1 MQDMAHAAGTPTA
14 HRGGLLRNPLEQVPP
29 RSRTHAPSSG
39 APPRSRGNTS
49 LEWAPPR
56 SRAHPPPRA
65 GSASLEGTSRPRPG
79 SATLEGA
86 PHACAGPRT
95 RAFNALTQ
103 AGRRHHAPG
112 ARAPVPP
119 HQLPR
124 EEPIPTTVGGTMQC
138 GRCQS
143 RDTARPL
150 QYG

>member
-1 MQDMAHAAGTPTA
+1 MQYTAHAAGTPTA
-14 HRGGLLRNPLEQVPP
+14 HQGGLLRNPLEQVPP
-29 RSRTHAPSSG
+29 RSRTHAPSGG

-49 LEWAPPR
+49 LERAPPR
-56 SRAHPPPRA
+56 SRAHSP
-65 GSASLEGTSRPRPG
+65 SSRFRLARGYVPLRPG

-103 AGRRHHAPG
+103 AGRRYHAPG
-112 ARAPVPP
+112 ARASVPP

-124 EEPIPTTVGGTMQC
+124 EEPIPTTVGGTVQC

-143 RDTARPL
+143 RDTARLL